1 MLSRIVIRK
10 ETSMTANSPQSN
22 PSRPGAR
29 VDVPQAIRQEIVNLH
44 AYYGSRE
51 ICLRVA
57 LSRKIVRRVLAEEG
71 ALKKPAP
78 TKTASKLEPFHS
90 LLKEKVATGLSVSRI
105 LREIRA
111 QGYQGGRSILAAYVQ
126 TLRGSLSPSSR
137 GTVKRRFETPPGEEM
152 QIDWSPYRVSIAGVN
167 RVVHAFG
174 CLLCSSRKLWVHF
187 YSNERQATLLEAIA
201 SAFEY
206 FLGCALRLVLDN
218 MATAVLGRWGPNGQ
232 PVWHPRFLDFA
243 RHYGFQP
250 YACAVQDPDRKGKK
264 EKSFRLLWEDF
275 LKGCQFDSL
284 EDLNQR
290 LALWLDGTPEVANQR
305 VHGTTRQVPNQA
317 WLSERQFLI
326 QLPDKRF
333 PVFEQS
339 IRLVDQDSTLSIDG
353 TRYSVPASLARRSVA
368 VHLFAEH
375 FEILD
380 SHHHVLFSRRYAAEA
395 DKGKLLI
402 DPTHYANLPR
412 RPHAPSSKR
421 LDQAFLIRFPALQ
434 PFIHGLQLRMKNL
447 APVHIRA
454 LLRLHDAYGQD
465 AFLEAVRR
473 AQEYRRF
480 DARAVQRILEREFPL
495 PDLSPIASL
504 GGIGTMLL
512 DNIASG
518 SLDDYG
524 GLDGDVEAPKTI
536 PTKPQ
541 EKDHG
546 A

>member
-1 MLSRIVIRK
+1 MAENNPHPAPTRS
-10 ETSMTANSPQSN
+10 

-29 VDVPQAIRQEIVNLH
+29 IDVPPSIRQEIVNLH
-44 AYYGSRE
+44 AFYGSRE
-51 ICLRVA
+51 IARRVA
-57 LSRKIVRRVLAEEG
+57 LSRKIIRRILAEKG
-71 ALKKPAP
+71 ARENPAP
-78 TKTASKLEPFHS
+78 TKPASKLEPFHAMI
-90 LLKEKVATGLSVSRI
+90 KEKAETGLSVSRI
-105 LREIRA
+105 LREVRE
-111 QGYQGGRSILAAYVQ
+111 QGYRGGRSILASYVQ
-126 TLRGSLSPSSR
+126 TLRGPLSPSSHKS
-137 GTVKRRFETPPGEEM
+137 VKRRFETPPSEEM
-152 QIDWSPYRVSIAGVN
+152 QIDWSPYRLSIAGVS
-167 RVVHAFG
+167 RVVYAFG
-174 CLLCSSRKLWVHF
+174 CLLCYSRKLWVHF
-187 YSNERQATLLEAIA
+187 YSNERQSTLLEAIA
-201 SAFEY
+201 CAFEY

-232 PVWHPRFLDFA
+232 PVWHPLFLEFA
-243 RHYGFQP
+243 RHYGFTP
-250 YACAVQDPDRKGKK
+250 FACAVRDADRKGKK

-290 LALWLDGTPEVANQR
+290 LMVWLDQTPGVANQR

-339 IRLVDQDSTLSIDG
+339 IRIVDQDSTLSIDG
-353 TRYSVPASLARRSVA
+353 TRFSVPASLANHSVA

-380 SHHHVLFSRRYAAEA
+380 AHHHVLFSRRYATQA
-395 DKGKLLI
+395 DKGKLII

-412 RPHAPSSKR
+412 RPHSLNSKR
-421 LDQAFLIRFPALQ
+421 LDQAFLTRFPALQ
-434 PFIHGLQLRMKNL
+434 PFIHGLQLHMKNL

-454 LLRLHDAYGQD
+454 LLRLVDAYGQD

-480 DARAVQRILEREFPL
+480 DARAVQRILEHDFPL
-495 PDLSPIASL
+495 PDISPVAPL
-504 GGIGTMLL
+504 GGIGSVLL
-512 DNIASG
+512 DNIVSG

-524 GLDGDVEAPKTI
+524 CLDRDVNSSKAAPVEPK
-536 PTKPQ
+536 
-541 EKDHG
+541 EEDHG

>member
-1 MLSRIVIRK
+1 MIRK
-10 ETSMTANSPQSN
+10 ETLMTENNPQPN
-22 PSRPGAR
+22 PFRPAAR
-29 VDVPQAIRQEIVNLH
+29 IDVPQSIRQEIVNLH
-44 AYYGSRE
+44 AFYGSRE
-51 ICLRVA
+51 ISRRVA
-57 LSRKIVRRVLAEEG
+57 LSRKIVRRILAEEG
-71 ALKKPAP
+71 ALEKPAS
-78 TKTASKLEPFHS
+78 TKPASKLEPFHAMI
-90 LLKEKVATGLSVSRI
+90 KEKVTTGLSVSRI
-105 LREIRA
+105 LREIRS
-111 QGYQGGRSILAAYVQ
+111 QGYRGGRSILAAYVQ
-126 TLRGSLSPSSR
+126 TLRDPLSPSSHK
-137 GTVKRRFETPPGEEM
+137 TVKRRFETPPGEEM
-152 QIDWSPYRVSIAGVN
+152 QIDWSPYRVSIAGVS
-167 RVVHAFG
+167 RVVYAFG

-187 YSNERQATLLEAIA
+187 YSNERQTTLLEAIA
-201 SAFEY
+201 CAFEY

-232 PVWHPRFLDFA
+232 PVWHPRFLEFA
-243 RHYGFQP
+243 RHYGFTP
-250 YACAVQDPDRKGKK
+250 FACAVRDADRKGKK

-290 LALWLDGTPEVANQR
+290 LMLWLDQTPDVANQR
-305 VHGTTRQVPNQA
+305 LHGTTRQVPNQA

-339 IRLVDQDSTLSIDG
+339 IRIVDQDSTLSIDG
-353 TRYSVPASLARRSVA
+353 TRFSVPASLANRSVA

-380 SHHHVLFSRRYAAEA
+380 AHHHVLFSRCYAAQA
-395 DKGKLLI
+395 DKGKLII

-412 RPHAPSSKR
+412 RPHAPNAKR
-421 LDQAFLIRFPALQ
+421 LDQAFLIRFPVLQ
-434 PFIHGLQLRMKNL
+434 PFIHGLQLRMKSL

-454 LLRLHDAYGQD
+454 LLRLVDAYGQD

-480 DARAVQRILEREFPL
+480 DARAVQRILEHDSPL
-495 PDLSPIASL
+495 PDISPLAPL
-504 GGIGTMLL
+504 GGIGSVLL
-512 DNIASG
+512 DNIVSG

-524 GLDGDVEAPKTI
+524 SLDRDIDSSKAAP
-536 PTKPQ
+536 PETK